1 MSHRIVKLTDAEFP
15 GAVIGGRRPTVVD
28 FWATWCQPCK
38 HLDGVLEE
46 MARDYDGRIS
56 FFKVDVNESSDTAS
70 RYAVRSLPTLLF
82 FQGGE
87 VVDQVVGAVSRDEI
101 AEKLD
106 ELLAGGRG

>member
-1 MSHRIVKLTDAEFP
+1 MSHQILKLTDAEFP
-15 GAVIGGRRPTVVD
+15 GAVIQGPGPTVVD

-87 VVDQVVGAVSRDEI
+87 VVDQAVGAVSRDEI
-101 AEKLD
+101 AEKL
-106 ELLAGGRG
+106 EALLSGR